1 MIDYSEFR
9 QWIDALYQHPEWR
22 EELRRVVLT
31 DEILELPTLVREI
44 AESVQELAEA
54 QKRTEQRLEELAAA
68 QQRSE
73 ERLTRL
79 ESAVAELAEAQ
90 KRTEAWVRE
99 LAQAQRK
106 LGKAVGA
113 LQTAVGATVEEE
125 AASVVEVVLQRKG
138 YRILKPAYSPPLDG
152 EIDVVLPL
160 EDPSGRKLWAVV
172 EAKARLT
179 YRDVRSWSQRM
190 HEPLWHQKLAKK
202 GIIGPY
208 LAYAYGIRMDIGT
221 EEAAKKTGVGLL
233 KIDGEILA
241 PASLIETSPS

>member
-22 EELRRVVLT
+22 EELRRIVLT
-31 DEILELPTLVREI
+31 DEILELPALVREI
-44 AESVQELAEA
+44 AERVA
-54 QKRTEQRLEELAAA
+54 ELAAA

-79 ESAVAELAEAQ
+79 ESAVAELAKAQ
-90 KRTEAWVRE
+90 QRTEAWVRE

-138 YRILKPAYSPPLDG
+138 YRILKPAYSLPPDG

-208 LAYAYGIRMDIGT
+208 LTYAYGIRMDIGT
-221 EEAAKKTGVGLL
+221 EEAAKKNRRWVAQNRWRNPCTCVPDRNLILL
-233 KIDGEILA
+233 KEGTKEC
-241 PASLIETSPS
+241 